1 MLTVVTFDLFPYFLP
16 ASYVDDVTFCGSSG
30 PSLTQTFFVLLL
42 LDSRGRSAAA
52 RRTSQEL
59 LHGAEL
65 PRPQP
70 GPAAAG
76 EPGRCRGGRGQRQSD
91 GGAVASLAG
100 RAAGGL
106 LVRLRRLLDGPQHLS
121 GHAALPTHRVELR
134 QPRSKIRTEPAQRG
148 WADKVA
154 GGRTEGG

>member
-106 LVRLRRLLDGPQHLS
+106 LVRLRRLLDGPQRLS
-121 GHAALPTHRVELR
+121 GHAALPT
-134 QPRSKIRTEPAQRG
+134 PRGAPPAPIQNPN
-148 WADKVA
+148 
-154 GGRTEGG
+154 

>member
-1 MLTVVTFDLFPYFLP
+1 MLHFVAAQRHDY
-16 ASYVDDVTFCGSSG
+16 
-30 PSLTQTFFVLLL
+30 SLTQTFFVLLL

-106 LVRLRRLLDGPQHLS
+106 LVRLRRLLDGPQRLS
-121 GHAALPTHRVELR
+121 GHAALPPHRVELR

-148 WADKVA
+148 RADKVA
-154 GGRTEGG
+154 GGRTEGGGGEGK